1 MIVIKYLIYFPLL
14 VRFWTSNQKDL
25 IIQDL
30 LAQEIDVNSHDINT
44 NFINRIAKDN
54 YFRSVFYF
62 RTRSIFTNV
71 LRFFYP
77 KEKYFII
84 DINTKIGGGIKLAH
98 PFSTIIN
105 AECIGEN
112 LYINHLV
119 TIGEKNGKKPI
130 IGNNVQL
137 HANCSVIGGIKIGN
151 NVIIGAGA
159 VITKDVPEN
168 SIVIGAKNRFLES
181 IIS

>member
-30 LAQEIDVNSHDINT
+30 LAQEIDGNSYDINT
-44 NFINRIAKDN
+44 NFISRIAKDN

-62 RTRSIFTNV
+62 RTRSIFTNL
-71 LRFFYP
+71 LRIFYP

-84 DINTKIGGGIKLAH
+84 DINTKIGGGMKLAH

-105 AECIGEN
+105 AEYIGEN

-137 HANCSVIGGIKIGN
+137 HANCSVIGGIKVGN
-151 NVIIGAGA
+151 NVTIGAGT
-159 VITKDVPEN
+159 VITKDVPDN
-168 SIVIGAKNRFLES
+168 SIVIGAENRFLN
-181 IIS
+181 